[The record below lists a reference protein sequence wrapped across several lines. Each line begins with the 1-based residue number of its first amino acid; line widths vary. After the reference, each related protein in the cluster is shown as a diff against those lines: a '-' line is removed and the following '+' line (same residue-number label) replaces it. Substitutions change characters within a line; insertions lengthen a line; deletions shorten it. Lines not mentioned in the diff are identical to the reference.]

1 MKIFRLLTALLL
13 IAVCAGLGSCGDDE
27 LDTKPLEPVIDEITI
42 SDTSFDFEANGGEE
56 TLSFST
62 NRDWTVSLANTA
74 NGENWCTVTPLNGKA
89 GDNNIQ
95 IRVAA
100 NKGYDDRNVSLTI
113 AAGLSLIHI

>member
-1 MKIFRLLTALLL
+1 MTALLL

-74 NGENWCTVTPLNGKA
+74 NGENWCTVTPLNGKQEITTFKSEWQQTKA
-89 GDNNIQ
+89 MMIGMC
-95 IRVAA
+95 
-100 NKGYDDRNVSLTI
+100 L
-113 AAGLSLIHI
+113 LP

>member
-56 TLSFST
+56 TLSF
-62 NRDWTVSLANTA
+62 
-74 NGENWCTVTPLNGKA
+74 
-89 GDNNIQ
+89 Q
-95 IRVAA
+95 
-100 NKGYDDRNVSLTI
+100 LTEI
-113 AAGLSLIHI
+113 GL

>member
-89 GDNNIQ
+89 GD
-95 IRVAA
+95 
-100 NKGYDDRNVSLTI
+100 KHI
-113 AAGLSLIHI
+113 AKK